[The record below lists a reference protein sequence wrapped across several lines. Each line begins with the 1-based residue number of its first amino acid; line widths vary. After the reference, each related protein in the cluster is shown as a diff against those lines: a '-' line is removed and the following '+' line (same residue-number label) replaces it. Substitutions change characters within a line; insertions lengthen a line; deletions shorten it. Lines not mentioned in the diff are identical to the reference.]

1 MTTRTAIVITLA
13 TFSMAGCSADI
24 ASLKPEPVT
33 TAAIRT
39 EPANS
44 SAASWQMPWQ
54 LSPSNPLAAAKGG
67 ATILVWVPE
76 TGYVQGTPTALA
88 SLGKPLREVPGL
100 NRTVS
105 PCRDVVAGEADKV
118 GAQEVEAVSAGP
130 QKHDRKG
137 HIFAPVHMRITYA
150 KLGSYEVRDATLTCI
165 IDSKG
170 KIVDAYT

>member
-1 MTTRTAIVITLA
+1 MTTRTTTVIALA
-13 TFSMAGCSADI
+13 TLSIAGCSADM

-33 TAAIRT
+33 TAAART
-39 EPANS
+39 EPPNS

-54 LSPSNPLAAAKGG
+54 LSPSNPFSTAKGDE
-67 ATILVWVPE
+67 TILVWVPE
-76 TGYVQGTPTALA
+76 TGYVQGTPTVLA
-88 SLGKPLREVPGL
+88 SLGKPLQEAPGP
-100 NRTVS
+100 NRTVA
-105 PCRDVVAGEADKV
+105 PCRDVVLGEADKV
-118 GAQEVEAVSAGP
+118 GAREVEAVSAGP

-165 IDSKG
+165 IDRKG